1 MPVATEQPVRRET
14 VTKPFHRHLPDWAQQ
29 VIFLVVILVI
39 WEVVVRVRGTNPL
52 VLPRPTSIFHR
63 FGDILADGTLLTATW
78 NTVRVLIESV
88 VLGTAI
94 AIVLAAVGVAS
105 RIGGVMLRAMNS
117 IMNPLP
123 GVAVLPLVIIWFGFG
138 STSVIVVVLN
148 TVVWV
153 MAVNLYA
160 GFESTPLTLR
170 RVAKSLELPQAVML
184 RDVYLTSSVPHLL
197 TGIRLAWAYGWRTI
211 VAVEL
216 ILGSASGQGGL
227 GSTIFQARYNNDTVL
242 VFACLMMIIILGLVM
257 ESLIRWAE
265 TRTAARWGLTRQT

>member
-1 MPVATEQPVRRET
+1 MSVATEQPVRGESVSR
-14 VTKPFHRHLPDWAQQ
+14 PAHLRLPNWAQQ
-29 VIFLVVILVI
+29 VIFLIVLLAI
-39 WEVVVRVRGTNPL
+39 WEIGVRAGGTNPL
-52 VLPRPTSIFHR
+52 VLPPPTTIFHQ
-63 FGDILADGTLLTATW
+63 FGSMLADGTLLAATW
-78 NTVRVLIESV
+78 NTVRVLVESV

-94 AIVLAAVGVAS
+94 AIVLAAIGVYS
-105 RIGGVMLRAMNS
+105 RIGGVMLRALNS

-153 MAVNLYA
+153 MAINLYA

-170 RVAKSLELPQAVML
+170 RVAKSLELPQIVML

-197 TGIRLAWAYGWRTI
+197 TGIRMAWAYGWRTI

-227 GSTIFQARYNNDTVL
+227 GSMIFQARYNNDTVL
-242 VFACLMMIIILGLVM
+242 VFASLMMIIVLGLVM

-265 TRTAARWGLTRQT
+265 TRTAARWGLTHQT

>member
-1 MPVATEQPVRRET
+1 MSVATDQPVRAEE
-14 VTKPFHRHLPDWAQQ
+14 VTRPSRRRLPDWAQQ
-29 VIFLVVILVI
+29 VVFLVVLLAI
-39 WEVVVRVRGTNPL
+39 WETVVRIRNTNSL
-52 VLPRPTSIFHR
+52 VLPRPTSIFTR
-63 FGDILADGTLLTATW
+63 FWDILLDGSLLTATW
-78 NTVRVLIESV
+78 NTVRVLLESV
-88 VLGTAI
+88 ALGTAI
-94 AIVLAAVGVAS
+94 AIVLAAIGVYS
-105 RIGGVMLRAMNS
+105 RLGGVMLRALNS

-138 STSVIVVVLN
+138 NTSVIVVVLN

-170 RVAKSLELPQAVML
+170 RVAKSLELPQVVML

-197 TGIRLAWAYGWRTI
+197 TGIRMAWAYGWRTI

-227 GSTIFQARYNNDTVL
+227 GSLIFEARYNNNTVL

-265 TRTAARWGLTRQT
+265 TRTAARWGLTRQE